1 MCLKG
6 ILYCT
11 IKTIKAFGSQKVILG
26 NFWLGIG
33 HNPVNI
39 HTLGECLALSD
50 FLPNFTEKSYTQ
62 LKIKLNFSKFNF
74 LRIQKNYFEQ

>member
-6 ILYCT
+6 ILYCI
-11 IKTIKAFGSQKVILG
+11 IKTIKAVGSQKFIFG

-50 FLPNFTEKSYTQ
+50 ILPNFTKKVTHN
-62 LKIKLNFSKFNF
+62 LKKA
-74 LRIQKNYFEQ
+74 